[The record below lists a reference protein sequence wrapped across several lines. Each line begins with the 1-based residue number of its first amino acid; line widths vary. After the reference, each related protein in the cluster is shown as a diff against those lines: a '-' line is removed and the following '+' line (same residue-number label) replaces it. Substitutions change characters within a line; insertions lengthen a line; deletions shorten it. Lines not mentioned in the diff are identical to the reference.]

1 MSFLDVCG
9 DISNVVATA
18 LAALS
23 IYFTCR
29 EQKRVREYEKNKD
42 VVEQKLL
49 WYNEVVLKDI
59 IAYLNDFVDDTNRQ
73 LEHCKLKADK
83 NTIED
88 ELKSVYN
95 LMKDR
100 YKSLKEKI
108 FFLKTFSQE
117 LYMKCDDSLQ
127 VIYDTY
133 SDIIN
138 QAIEKKRIT
147 YIDSYVIQK
156 SKGEIFSTLYEWAN
170 NFVKSK

>member
-23 IYFTCR
+23 IYFTCK

-108 FFLKTFSQE
+108 FF
-117 LYMKCDDSLQ
+117 M
-127 VIYDTY
+127 
-133 SDIIN
+133 
-138 QAIEKKRIT
+138 
-147 YIDSYVIQK
+147 
-156 SKGEIFSTLYEWAN
+156 
-170 NFVKSK
+170 